1 MLSISDILI
10 GNNEMNSFEELIAY
24 VKLQARQGELFIQM
38 DVRPPFAD
46 TPEDWE
52 QQVEAAFTSASN
64 VE

>member
-1 MLSISDILI
+1 VLSISDILI
-10 GNNEMNSFEELIAY
+10 GNNEIVSFNELIKY
-24 VKLQARQGELFIQM
+24 VQAQARKGEMFIEM

-52 QQVEAAFTSASN
+52 QRVEAAFTSATN

>member
-1 MLSISDILI
+1 MT
-10 GNNEMNSFEELIAY
+10 SFDELVAY
-24 VKLQARQGELFIQM
+24 VKLQARQGELFIEM

-52 QQVEAAFTSASN
+52 QQLEAAFTAANN

>member
-10 GNNEMNSFEELIAY
+10 GNNEMTSFEELVAY
-24 VKLQARQGELFIQM
+24 VKSQARQGEMFIQM

-52 QQVEAAFTSASN
+52 QRLEAAFTSVTN

>member
-1 MLSISDILI
+1 MLSISEILL
-10 GNNEMNSFEELIAY
+10 GNSELKSFEELVAY
-24 VKLQARQGELFIQM
+24 IKLQARQGEIFIAM

-52 QQVEAAFTSASN
+52 QQLEATFTSANN